1 MFLVLTVVMSMI
13 MIILKVIIKSR
24 SSNMALL
31 FLTFVVIRLLTPQI
45 VDLVLMEREK
55 KKKIIWV
62 RIELR
67 KNTVLRNFSY

>member
-1 MFLVLTVVMSMI
+1 MVVMTMI
-13 MIILKVIIKSR
+13 MIILKVTIKSR
-24 SSNMALL
+24 SSNTALL

-45 VDLVLMEREK
+45 VDLVFMEGEK

-67 KNTVLRNFSY
+67 KNTVL

>member
-1 MFLVLTVVMSMI
+1 MVLTVVMSMI

-31 FLTFVVIRLLTPQI
+31 FLTFVVIRLLSPQI

>member
-1 MFLVLTVVMSMI
+1 MVLTVVMSMI

>member
-1 MFLVLTVVMSMI
+1 MVVMVVMTMI
-13 MIILKVIIKSR
+13 MIILKVTIKSR
-24 SSNMALL
+24 SSNTALL

-45 VDLVLMEREK
+45 VDLVFMEGEK

-67 KNTVLRNFSY
+67 KNTVL

>member
-1 MFLVLTVVMSMI
+1 VFLVVMVVMTMI
-13 MIILKVIIKSR
+13 MIILKVTIKSR
-24 SSNMALL
+24 SSNTALL

-45 VDLVLMEREK
+45 VDLVFMEGEK

-67 KNTVLRNFSY
+67 KNTVL

>member
-1 MFLVLTVVMSMI
+1 MFLVVMVVMTMI
-13 MIILKVIIKSR
+13 MIILKVTIKSR
-24 SSNMALL
+24 SSNTALL

-45 VDLVLMEREK
+45 VDFVFMEGEK

-67 KNTVLRNFSY
+67 KNTVL

>member
-1 MFLVLTVVMSMI
+1 MFLVVMVVMTMI
-13 MIILKVIIKSR
+13 MIILKVTIKSR
-24 SSNMALL
+24 SSNTALL

-45 VDLVLMEREK
+45 VDLVFMEGEK

-67 KNTVLRNFSY
+67 KNTVL

>member
-1 MFLVLTVVMSMI
+1 MVLTVVMSMI

-31 FLTFVVIRLLTPQI
+31 FLTFVVIRLLTPEI